1 MLCGPRCRAL
11 AAVFVTT
18 EAAPIVQRV
27 LAEIIVCPLCHASL
41 DGVTCRSCRHVYAMS
56 DGALN
61 LTPRTPSDPRVQA
74 RWILWEQLQSNGERA
89 YQADPQL
96 HLSVRERRDARLFA
110 EFADLQGLVLDV
122 GCGVQALPS
131 YARGLAGELVGIDP
145 LRGERD
151 RGFEFVQGVAEYLPF
166 RDHSFD
172 RVLFA
177 TSIDHVLVPELAV
190 AEARR
195 VCNVD
200 GYVCVWFGEVGDAS
214 LLERLGARVG
224 RWAKRGATEW
234 DVPDGAIDPFHVD
247 HPDARTVIEWLEEA
261 GLTVQ
266 AVERPLRGH
275 CFVRARRSS

>member
-61 LTPRTPSDPRVQA
+61 
-74 RWILWEQLQSNGERA
+74 
-89 YQADPQL
+89 QADPQL

-214 LLERLGARVG
+214 LLEKLGARVG